1 MSKAILISFFINLLR
16 IFVSSNRLSFSQL
29 KRNFSE
35 QYRNRQLNEDQ
46 KKTRINVYS
55 NREKSEDFYFKTFL
69 KSGILSEL
77 DDKTKSNKTF
87 ALAHVHTR
95 QIEVIFRLF

>member
-1 MSKAILISFFINLLR
+1 MKTKRKRESMFRAIE
-16 IFVSSNRLSFSQL
+16 
-29 KRNFSE
+29 K
-35 QYRNRQLNEDQ
+35 
-46 KKTRINVYS
+46 
-55 NREKSEDFYFKTFL
+55 KSEDFYFKTFL

-77 DDKTKSNKTF
+77 DDKTKSNKNF

>member
-1 MSKAILISFFINLLR
+1 MFRAIE
-16 IFVSSNRLSFSQL
+16 
-29 KRNFSE
+29 K
-35 QYRNRQLNEDQ
+35 
-46 KKTRINVYS
+46 
-55 NREKSEDFYFKTFL
+55 KSEDFYFKTFL

-77 DDKTKSNKTF
+77 DDKTKSNKNF